1 MVNEFSIPKLP
12 TVDRFEIGQRIDEL
26 REKYGPTNWLTVVGG
41 VVARAYRQAGMTPE
55 EFATILIDG
64 QNARG
69 KVLVHS
75 RHEGCRRLR
84 EALGG
89 GKGELID
96 GEGLVA
102 IELAASP
109 FRYLERDGLL
119 TTSLETIPSALF
131 VTGGLNRPL
140 GQLIP
145 TAPKCLAG
153 LRVRRVRRAMYG
165 AQFDVVDSFETLGL
179 MPDDV
184 ADKLG
189 LTRQKHLAHIP
200 WAGVEGPRPAP
211 TLPSRDPSSAPP
223 KPRRRRPKLRLV
235 SG

>member
-1 MVNEFSIPKLP
+1 MNEFSIPKLP
-12 TVDRFEIGQRIDEL
+12 TVDRLGVGRRIDDL
-26 REKYGPTNWLTVVGG
+26 REVYGPTNWLTVVGG
-41 VVARAYRQAGMTPE
+41 VVARAYRQAGMTPD

-69 KVLVHS
+69 KVLVQS
-75 RHEGCRRLR
+75 RHNGCRRLR
-84 EALGG
+84 DALGG

-153 LRVRRVRRAMYG
+153 LRVRRVRRTMYG

-200 WAGVEGPRPAP
+200 WADIEGSRPSAP
-211 TLPSRDPSSAPP
+211 TLPSGGHSSAPW
-223 KPRRRRPKLRLV
+223 KPRRGRPKLRLV